1 MGRGSVKSAARMKA
15 VVVFVEKV
23 EQAKQLVQ
31 TASLS
36 AAQSS
41 TGPLV
46 GAVLG
51 ALFIL
56 ILVGVLLAFLVIR
69 GVIPLKRNTET
80 FELKNKLAVRQHPV
94 RPASLCVQSPSL
106 HQNTTQ
112 CSRGVQRRTTLK
124 TLKTTLCQL
133 SWDRIVEVCKY
144 LDCIEGKD
152 DETITLKSRRALIK
166 MAENKLDEIER
177 DTDTEEV
184 IQIIQELLAFIEG
197 EADAR
202 EGGEEQE
209 RRLIVK
215 IKEKYLELQQS
226 RKTLEDELKML
237 GEKLNIS
244 EDAKVSTSQHSLP
257 AKVPEVTI
265 RREFR
270 ICGQIGEGGQRDKL
284 SFTNLMH
291 QIESGLRKGHGES
304 EIIEAVIRAIS
315 PGLKLRDMLEIK
327 TELTLPQLKTILKG
341 HYKEDDT
348 SDLYQK
354 LINISQEPKE
364 SAQDFLF
371 RAIELKDRLL
381 FASKG
386 RESEEHYSADLVKRK
401 FLRSVAT
408 GLLSDNI
415 KYQIK
420 PYLDDMD
427 VTDETLI
434 ERVNEAANLETERLN
449 KLKRNSTKAS
459 RLNELQTTSNKW
471 DNSHNSSAQSSLQ
484 RKTTELPKEK
494 AETVQLSPE
503 PEMHTLV
510 RELKTEVA
518 EMKRMVLA
526 SMSAGKS
533 PNSSHLMG
541 NKGTRKRTCKSCQD
555 KGEDVT
561 CSHCFKCAHSITL
574 GPRVCLGHIESVKAV
589 YPAAIQPV
597 AHEPP
602 AGPEE
607 ATEKNTDC
615 SGINCSTTD
624 CNEAWDPPV
633 MLDHLSSEQQTLVL
647 SHLVDQLSTPPI
659 LGYPDLNEPFI
670 LHTDA
675 SQAGLGAVLYQ
686 RNHGMLK
693 VIAYGSRTLT
703 YTRAPE
709 EGQEEHVHMEVN
721 AGGGEDA
728 IATDTESSGEEM
740 EVEIKQKEV
749 HPQRQRR
756 QPQTLTYD
764 KLGQPSFR
772 ERTVFTKEVAVKP
785 VKVIVMEDRDA
796 ILPCSLESGE
806 NIESRR
812 FEWTKDYQKDV
823 SKEVFMYDG
832 TAPHQSEQ
840 FRGRVSHFPDEL
852 KNGNASIK
860 ITKTKLADGG
870 NYTCIFP
877 NLQPQRKFNIEL
889 VVDAILKDR
898 SRDEITVKW
907 QDSDGNL
914 VPAKDPQVSERG
926 GSYDVIILQAAVTKT
941 DTYRCNVTQKEI
953 HHETHKDTFVH
964 LNDENVS
971 APPSD
976 TFMSE
981 NVEIQRPRPNIRQS
995 ALCRKPDEDKAG
1007 RQRLITDINVEE
1019 VALAVGADGTWLC
1032 EISCSYEGCRCVCG
1046 EGGAGEAA
1054 ESSTGPL
1061 VGAVLGALFIL
1072 ILVGVLLAFLVIRGV
1087 IPLKCNIEPTVVR
1100 VKEGSDAILP
1110 CLLRGENIELK
1121 LFDWRKKDDQK
1132 GVTKE
1137 VFMYEGGDH
1146 YNNGREGQDEQFRG
1160 RVSHFEGEMKNGNAS
1175 IIIRNP
1181 KVIDS
1186 GNYTCD
1192 FPLLKPQKT
1201 FHIQLVVG
1209 AAPEPYV
1216 TALNETKD

>member
-1 MGRGSVKSAARMKA
+1 
-15 VVVFVEKV
+15 
-23 EQAKQLVQ
+23 
-31 TASLS
+31 
-36 AAQSS
+36 
-41 TGPLV
+41 
-46 GAVLG
+46 
-51 ALFIL
+51 
-56 ILVGVLLAFLVIR
+56 
-69 GVIPLKRNTET
+69 
-80 FELKNKLAVRQHPV
+80 
-94 RPASLCVQSPSL
+94 
-106 HQNTTQ
+106 
-112 CSRGVQRRTTLK
+112 
-124 TLKTTLCQL
+124 
-133 SWDRIVEVCKY
+133 
-144 LDCIEGKD
+144 
-152 DETITLKSRRALIK
+152 

-177 DTDTEEV
+177 DTDTEEA

-471 DNSHNSSAQSSLQ
+471 DNSHNPSAQSSLQ

-526 SMSAGKS
+526 SISAGKS

-561 CSHCFKCAHSITL
+561 CSHCFKCGQLGHISRGCRAPRQVQGNARGITL
-574 GPRVCLGHIESVKAV
+574 GPHVCLGHIESVKAV

-703 YTRAPE
+703 YTRFGFPERLHHDLGREFENKLLQRLKTLSGVQGSHTSPYYPQGNGQTERFNRTLLSMLRTLTEEQKSDWKNHLPEVIHAYNCTANEATGYSPFFLLFGRPPRLPVDLLFGVESQDCSGSYQNYVEKWGKRMAEAYEIASLTRVNKKKRENSHTNRQTQVNNHTQRTNNEEESDDDFPTVTLTWPSGAHQNATALDPTAQEFYPQVAKTVPEMSEPLQTPE

-772 ERTVFTKEVAVKP
+772 ERTVFTKEVSV
-785 VKVIVMEDRDA
+785 
-796 ILPCSLESGE
+796 SGY
-806 NIESRR
+806 
-812 FEWTKDYQKDV
+812 W
-823 SKEVFMYDG
+823 
-832 TAPHQSEQ
+832 
-840 FRGRVSHFPDEL
+840 
-852 KNGNASIK
+852 
-860 ITKTKLADGG
+860 
-870 NYTCIFP
+870 
-877 NLQPQRKFNIEL
+877 
-889 VVDAILKDR
+889 
-898 SRDEITVKW
+898 
-907 QDSDGNL
+907 
-914 VPAKDPQVSERG
+914 
-926 GSYDVIILQAAVTKT
+926 
-941 DTYRCNVTQKEI
+941 
-953 HHETHKDTFVH
+953 
-964 LNDENVS
+964 
-971 APPSD
+971 
-976 TFMSE
+976 
-981 NVEIQRPRPNIRQS
+981 RP
-995 ALCRKPDEDKAG
+995 
-1007 RQRLITDINVEE
+1007 
-1019 VALAVGADGTWLC
+1019 W
-1032 EISCSYEGCRCVCG
+1032 
-1046 EGGAGEAA
+1046 
-1054 ESSTGPL
+1054 
-1061 VGAVLGALFIL
+1061 
-1072 ILVGVLLAFLVIRGV
+1072 
-1087 IPLKCNIEPTVVR
+1087 
-1100 VKEGSDAILP
+1100 
-1110 CLLRGENIELK
+1110 
-1121 LFDWRKKDDQK
+1121 
-1132 GVTKE
+1132 
-1137 VFMYEGGDH
+1137 
-1146 YNNGREGQDEQFRG
+1146 
-1160 RVSHFEGEMKNGNAS
+1160 
-1175 IIIRNP
+1175 
-1181 KVIDS
+1181 
-1186 GNYTCD
+1186 
-1192 FPLLKPQKT
+1192 
-1201 FHIQLVVG
+1201 
-1209 AAPEPYV
+1209 
-1216 TALNETKD
+1216 